1 MKNNK
6 LLAVILTAALL
17 LGGCG
22 GSAGEEQVV
31 TRLEDG
37 TRTIG
42 YYVGGEILQNI
53 PDMQTN
59 GFFGA
64 VTECNDSCHM
74 ATYQSTTKEEYD
86 AYVKLLEKE
95 GYVLQ
100 AGGGDYGIHNQVF
113 YTALKKEET
122 TIHLVYQERLK
133 CTSVI
138 VGDKE
143 ELSPH
148 LQPSAASTE
157 GFRDDLKNTLTLV
170 DQATGQALGIIFQL
184 RNGHFI
190 LIDGGRVENTDNVFK
205 HLKEM
210 TPEGEKPVIEGWFL
224 SHSHGDHYGVMEGF
238 ADREEL
244 YSQVII
250 DGIYFNQPNAEHV
263 AKTNSSPGGFTAL
276 RLLALMSKDQNGETT
291 KVYRTVMGQR
301 YYFADVVMDMINS
314 TEFVPYANSDG
325 DFNETDTVYMINV
338 EGQKVLINGDS
349 EEGCKQNMME
359 SFSRDYFTVD
369 IYQVTHHGYSSLRSF
384 FYYMQYI
391 KTAINPN
398 RILVDSI
405 HDRGATLLL
414 RDELC
419 EEYYYQNVGTLRM
432 TFPYEVGNM
441 EILGDD
447 FETYP
452 TWQQIMVPS
461 VTYLYIEG

>member
-31 TRLEDG
+31 TQLEDG

-42 YYVGGEILQNI
+42 YYVGGELLQNI

-143 ELSPH
+143 AENGTVSVR
-148 LQPSAASTE
+148 TRT
-157 GFRDDLKNTLTLV
+157 GVDLGAMPV
-170 DQATGQALGIIFQL
+170 DE
-184 RNGHFI
+184 FI
-190 LIDGGRVENTDNVFK
+190 ARIQ
-205 HLKEM
+205 
-210 TPEGEKPVIEGWFL
+210 
-224 SHSHGDHYGVMEGF
+224 
-238 ADREEL
+238 EE
-244 YSQVII
+244 I
-250 DGIYFNQPNAEHV
+250 
-263 AKTNSSPGGFTAL
+263 
-276 RLLALMSKDQNGETT
+276 RSK
-291 KVYRTVMGQR
+291 
-301 YYFADVVMDMINS
+301 
-314 TEFVPYANSDG
+314 
-325 DFNETDTVYMINV
+325 
-338 EGQKVLINGDS
+338 
-349 EEGCKQNMME
+349 
-359 SFSRDYFTVD
+359 
-369 IYQVTHHGYSSLRSF
+369 
-384 FYYMQYI
+384 
-391 KTAINPN
+391 
-398 RILVDSI
+398 SI
-405 HDRGATLLL
+405 
-414 RDELC
+414 
-419 EEYYYQNVGTLRM
+419 
-432 TFPYEVGNM
+432 
-441 EILGDD
+441 
-447 FETYP
+447 
-452 TWQQIMVPS
+452 
-461 VTYLYIEG
+461 